1 MKRPIKLL
9 GIIFL
14 SLAGIFFIAQIIL
27 TLSIGTGLGKDD
39 MVGFSKNKYV
49 IGRPPTSYN
58 LYEKDSGITILDN
71 VIGYK
76 KGKAA
81 SYIRNDIEYVII
93 NEEKGNYSKREL
105 KDASTTDIKQLK
117 KVKRL
122 E

>member
-1 MKRPIKLL
+1 M
-9 GIIFL
+9 
-14 SLAGIFFIAQIIL
+14 

-117 KVKRL
+117 K
-122 E
+122 